1 MQNKW
6 DQRYSEPGF
15 AYGTEPNDFL
25 VASLQNLPQAGSVL
39 CLAEGEGRNSVFL
52 AEKGYTVTAVD
63 SSSVGLQKAESLAA
77 ERGVTMNTHVAD
89 LADYHLPHD
98 TYDGIISI
106 FCHLP
111 PAVRRKLYQQVAPSL
126 KQDGV
131 FLLEGYTP
139 RQLNHGTGG
148 PPVKELLMEISELK
162 EELRA
167 LHILHGLELEREIYE
182 GHLHTGRGAVA
193 QLIAIKK

>member
-1 MQNKW
+1 MF
-6 DQRYSEPGF
+6 S
-15 AYGTEPNDFL
+15 
-25 VASLQNLPQAGSVL
+25 
-39 CLAEGEGRNSVFL
+39 
-52 AEKGYTVTAVD
+52 
-63 SSSVGLQKAESLAA
+63 
-77 ERGVTMNTHVAD
+77 
-89 LADYHLPHD
+89 
-98 TYDGIISI
+98 
-106 FCHLP
+106 
-111 PAVRRKLYQQVAPSL
+111 SL

-148 PPVKELLMEISELK
+148 PPVKELLVEISEVK

-182 GHLHTGRGAVA
+182 GQLHTGRGAVA